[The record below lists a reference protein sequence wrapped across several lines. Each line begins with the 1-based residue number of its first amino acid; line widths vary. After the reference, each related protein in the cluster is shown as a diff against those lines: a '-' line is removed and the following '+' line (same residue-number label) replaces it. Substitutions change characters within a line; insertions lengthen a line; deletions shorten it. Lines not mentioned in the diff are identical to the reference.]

1 MTARVLVLGVF
12 TVACS
17 KPTPPPPPP
26 MQVQVAAA
34 ETRTVPVVVEY
45 TGEVRGAEDVQVMAR
60 VPGFLQQQAY
70 REGEVV
76 RKGDLLFV
84 IDPRQLES
92 DVARAKAEVAQQEAI
107 LTRATVQVNR
117 LRPLAEK
124 NAVSKQDL
132 DNAEANEAAAK
143 ASLDAARAVLERTQL
158 DLSYTRVTSPITGV
172 AGLRQ
177 IDLGTYVGAP
187 QPSVLT
193 IVSRLDPVR
202 FDFGVAEA
210 AYLDYVRDTP
220 PGVRRAN
227 REKPIA
233 ELVLADG
240 TVHPYKG
247 KITVLGRGVDPN
259 TGTLPIQA
267 VFPNPQGVLR
277 PGQFA
282 RIRIPIRLQK
292 DAVVIPQRAV
302 QEIQGTYNVAV
313 VHPDSTVEIRP
324 VEVSHQVG
332 SEYVVSKG
340 LTPGERIVVEGLQK
354 VRQGAKVRPALA
366 SSGAPTD
373 STRAN

>member
-1 MTARVLVLGVF
+1 MTARALVLGVL

-34 ETRTVPVVVEY
+34 ESRTVPVVVEY
-45 TGEVRGAEDVQVMAR
+45 TGEIRGAEDVQVMAR

-70 REGEVV
+70 REGDVV
-76 RKGDLLFV
+76 QKGDLLFV

-92 DVARAKAEVAQQEAI
+92 DVARARADVAQQEAI
-107 LTRATVQVNR
+107 LSRATVQVNR
-117 LRPLAEK
+117 LRPLAAK

-143 ASLDAARAVLERTQL
+143 ASVDAARAVLERTQL

-210 AYLDYVRDTP
+210 AYLDYIRETP
-220 PGVRRAN
+220 AADRRAN
-227 REKPIA
+227 REKPVA

-247 KITVLGRGVDPN
+247 RITVLGRGVDPN

-302 QEIQGTYNVAV
+302 QELQGTYNVAV
-313 VHPDSTVEIRP
+313 VQPDSTIEIRP
-324 VEVSHQVG
+324 VEVSNQVG

-354 VRQGAKVRPALA
+354 VRQGAKVRPAVA
-366 SSGAPTD
+366 TSGAPAD
-373 STRAN
+373 SARAN